1 MVVEEIPILKEIIAD
16 NQKLIDDMTDKIIGL
31 EFILTE
37 IAVSPHGAWNN
48 DPVTYREN
56 VIKWCQDRAKE
67 GLELIRGSVTTA
79 KEVTE

>member
-1 MVVEEIPILKEIIAD
+1 MSEIEE
-16 NQKLIDDMTDKIIGL
+16 KLTAL

-37 IAVSPHGAWNN
+37 IAVSPYGAWSN

-67 GLELIRGSVTTA
+67 GLAIIHGSASKVN
-79 KEVTE
+79 KE